1 MLRKTLY
8 TLSTLTIIYFCSMPP
23 VQAAPIVLYTSRT
36 TFNAASPGTTMTTLT
51 FEGIAANGTLA
62 GYNTSAGLTL
72 NGVNFVGSYSGTSSN
87 YYFLY
92 VAGQGYVETGNA
104 VLEGPPSRDTSI
116 NGNGFLRAT
125 LPGGVTSVGT
135 DYRNVFSQNTTLYTN
150 GMNVIV
156 TTSDNQTQ
164 SFTLNATN
172 VRQFAG
178 FSVLT
183 PGVTITSLQFSSAYN
198 SQTGQRNYP
207 VLDNFTFGQAPTP
220 VPEPATLAL
229 LGSGLIGLAVTI
241 RRKRKAKTLSN
252 L

>member
-1 MLRKTLY
+1 MLRKTLF

-23 VQAAPIVLYTSRT
+23 VQAAPVLLYTSRT
-36 TFNAASPGTTMTTLT
+36 TFNAASPGTTTLT
-51 FEGIAANGTLA
+51 FEGIAANGTLVS
-62 GYNTSAGLTL
+62 YNTSAGLTL

-104 VLEGPPSRDTSI
+104 VLEGPPSRAPSI
-116 NGNGFLRAT
+116 NGNGYLRAT
-125 LPGGVTSVGT
+125 LPGGTTSVGT
-135 DYRNVFSQNTTLYTN
+135 DYRNVFSQDTSLYTD

-164 SFTLNATN
+164 TFNLNATN